1 LIRKFCYKTIKAC
14 NGVDLTRFKPIKAEI
29 VNGELYD
36 LSTIKNR
43 VSNLESSGANEI
55 ETMKNRLYWIEK
67 VLVRLYNNIANNI
80 FYDKQIN
87 TFEELLNKTYEN
99 KKDL

>member
-1 LIRKFCYKTIKAC
+1 MRSVQRDMTW
-14 NGVDLTRFKPIKAEI
+14 I
-29 VNGELYD
+29 VQNVLADELYD

-43 VSNLESSGANEI
+43 VSNLESSGLDEI
-55 ETMKNRLYWIEK
+55 ETIKNRLYWLEK
-67 VLVRLYNNIANNI
+67 VLVRLYNSIANNI

-87 TFEELLNKTYEN
+87 SFEELLNKTYEN

>member
-1 LIRKFCYKTIKAC
+1 MRPVQRDMTW
-14 NGVDLTRFKPIKAEI
+14 I
-29 VNGELYD
+29 VQDVLSDELYD
-36 LSTIKNR
+36 LSMVKNR
-43 VSNLESSGANEI
+43 VSNLESVSIDEI
-55 ETMKNRLYWIEK
+55 AIIRNRLQGIEK
-67 VLVRLYNNIANNI
+67 ALVRLYNSIANNI

>member
-1 LIRKFCYKTIKAC
+1 MRSVQRDMTW
-14 NGVDLTRFKPIKAEI
+14 I
-29 VNGELYD
+29 VQDVLADELYD

-80 FYDKQIN
+80 LYDKQIN

>member
-1 LIRKFCYKTIKAC
+1 MRSIQRDMTWVIQDVLA
-14 NGVDLTRFKPIKAEI
+14 D
-29 VNGELYD
+29 ELYD

-43 VSNLESSGANEI
+43 VSNLESSSLDEI
-55 ETMKNRLYWIEK
+55 ETIKNKLYLIEK

>member
-1 LIRKFCYKTIKAC
+1 MRQIQRDMTW
-14 NGVDLTRFKPIKAEI
+14 I
-29 VNGELYD
+29 VQDVLSDELYD
-36 LSTIKNR
+36 LSMVKNR
-43 VSNLESSGANEI
+43 VSNLESVSIDEI
-55 ETMKNRLYWIEK
+55 AIIRNRLQGIEK
-67 VLVRLYNNIANNI
+67 ALVRLYNNIANNI

>member
-1 LIRKFCYKTIKAC
+1 MRQIQRDMTW
-14 NGVDLTRFKPIKAEI
+14 I
-29 VNGELYD
+29 VQDVLSDELYD
-36 LSTIKNR
+36 LSMVKNR
-43 VSNLESSGANEI
+43 VSNLESVSIDEI
-55 ETMKNRLYWIEK
+55 AIIRNRLQGIEK
-67 VLVRLYNNIANNI
+67 ALVRLYNSIANNI

>member
-1 LIRKFCYKTIKAC
+1 MRPVQRDMTW
-14 NGVDLTRFKPIKAEI
+14 I
-29 VNGELYD
+29 VQDVLADELYD

-43 VSNLESSGANEI
+43 VSNLESSGIDEI
-55 ETMKNRLYWIEK
+55 AIIRNRLQGIEK
-67 VLVRLYNNIANNI
+67 ALVRLYNSIANNI

>member
-1 LIRKFCYKTIKAC
+1 MRSVQRDMTW
-14 NGVDLTRFKPIKAEI
+14 I
-29 VNGELYD
+29 VQDVLADELYD

-43 VSNLESSGANEI
+43 VSNLESSGIDEL
-55 ETMKNRLYWIEK
+55 ETIKNRLYWIEK
-67 VLVRLYNNIANNI
+67 ILVRLYNNIANNI

>member
-1 LIRKFCYKTIKAC
+1 MRSVQRDMTW
-14 NGVDLTRFKPIKAEI
+14 I
-29 VNGELYD
+29 VQDVLADELYD

-43 VSNLESSGANEI
+43 VSNLESTGLDEIAIIKNEL
-55 ETMKNRLYWIEK
+55 RGIEK

-87 TFEELLNKTYEN
+87 KFEELLNKTYKN

>member
-1 LIRKFCYKTIKAC
+1 MRQIQRDMTW
-14 NGVDLTRFKPIKAEI
+14 I
-29 VNGELYD
+29 VQDVLSDELYD
-36 LSTIKNR
+36 LSIVKNR
-43 VSNLESSGANEI
+43 VSNLESVSIDEI
-55 ETMKNRLYWIEK
+55 AIIRNRLQGIEK

>member
-1 LIRKFCYKTIKAC
+1 MRSVQRDMTW
-14 NGVDLTRFKPIKAEI
+14 I
-29 VNGELYD
+29 VQDVLADELYD

-43 VSNLESSGANEI
+43 VSNLESSGTDELAI
-55 ETMKNRLYWIEK
+55 IRSRLQQIEK

>member
-1 LIRKFCYKTIKAC
+1 MRSVQRDMTW
-14 NGVDLTRFKPIKAEI
+14 I
-29 VNGELYD
+29 VQDVLADELYD

-43 VSNLESSGANEI
+43 VSNLESSGLDEI
-55 ETMKNRLYWIEK
+55 ETIKNRLYWIEK
-67 VLVRLYNNIANNI
+67 VLVRLYNSIANNI

>member
-1 LIRKFCYKTIKAC
+1 MRSIQRDMTWVVQDVLA
-14 NGVDLTRFKPIKAEI
+14 D
-29 VNGELYD
+29 ELYD
-36 LSTIKNR
+36 LSTVKNR
-43 VSNLESSGANEI
+43 VSNLESTGANEI
-55 ETMKNRLYWIEK
+55 ETIKNRLYWIEK
-67 VLVRLYNNIANNI
+67 VLVRLYNGIANNI